1 MARISRAERNR
12 GRTDG
17 LFCHRCGDRLDESAA
32 TWLVLSCGDGRFY
45 ATEAEAEA
53 AGGSQGGFVF
63 GRACAKRQ
71 LRADHGGA

>member
-17 LFCHRCGDRLDESAA
+17 TFCHRCGDRLDDAAA
-32 TWLVLSCGDGRFY
+32 TWLVLSWANGRFY

-53 AGGSQGGFVF
+53 AGGSQGGFPF
-63 GRACAKRQ
+63 GSACAKRQ
-71 LRADHGGA
+71 IREDRA